1 MQIHDVISNVD
12 RLVSSDKFALLSFLQ
27 QSCSFSFSLHQ
38 SESQLVHWW
47 RLSQVQCCI
56 TNHFCKTIYRICKP
70 VATTFCTL
78 SLNGDKMLFIY
89 VSGQFG
95 RVSCVTLGLEC
106 QWFLLSSLHQGVLSC
121 VGGKSWHWGLQT
133 FIRYSKYFWD
143 FNCLAGSW
151 MLF

>member
-1 MQIHDVISNVD
+1 MHLFNLNQNVYNCKDSICAFLNLNLYIVHTCTLWTEGCLVTSSN
-12 RLVSSDKFALLSFLQ
+12 LQNKSLL
-27 QSCSFSFSLHQ
+27 
-38 SESQLVHWW
+38 
-47 RLSQVQCCI
+47 
-56 TNHFCKTIYRICKP
+56 YKP

-95 RVSCVTLGLEC
+95 HVSCKLCHIRPGMSMV
-106 QWFLLSSLHQGVLSC
+106 SSPSLCC
-121 VGGKSWHWGLQT
+121 VGGKSWHLGPQS

-151 MLF
+151 ILF